1 MKSIN
6 VTKEGIIE
14 YYGNRVGYI
23 KNKKAFVDVMFKKAD
38 IEEFL
43 TQKNSLSVEWQN
55 DLYDRLIKGEIK
67 NAEELTLKKCRLYQL
82 KETTDIRMRFVG
94 YKELKERGFSE
105 PVIDDYKVIY
115 DGNIGTNNLEEIYE
129 RFDGLVKPEGF
140 SDNGIYISDVI
151 ELYDENLSEFYYVNP
166 SGFERLKHFVKPEIK
181 EETTFE
187 EKQEKLSDGELKS
200 ILKGN
205 TAPQIEVREQA
216 DNIVS
221 NETEDLIPSSV
232 ENNKFQVETFRITM

>member
-38 IEEFL
+38 IEDFL
-43 TQKNSLSVEWQN
+43 TQKNSMSVEWQS
-55 DLYDRLIKGEIK
+55 DLYDRLIKGEIR

-105 PVIDDYKVIY
+105 PFVDDYKVIY
-115 DGNIGTNNLEEIYE
+115 DGNIGTNNLEEIYG
-129 RFDGLVKPEGF
+129 RFDGPEKPVGF

-151 ELYDENLSEFYYVNP
+151 ELYDENSSEFYYVNP
-166 SGFERLKHFVKPEIK
+166 SGFERLKHFTKPEIK

-187 EKQEKLSDGELKS
+187 EKQKKLPDEELKTV
-200 ILKGN
+200 LKEN
-205 TAPQIEVREQA
+205 TALQTKADEQYEKK
-216 DNIVS
+216 VS
-221 NETEDLIPSSV
+221 VESEDLISSSV
-232 ENNKFQVETFRITM
+232 NDEKFQVETFRITM